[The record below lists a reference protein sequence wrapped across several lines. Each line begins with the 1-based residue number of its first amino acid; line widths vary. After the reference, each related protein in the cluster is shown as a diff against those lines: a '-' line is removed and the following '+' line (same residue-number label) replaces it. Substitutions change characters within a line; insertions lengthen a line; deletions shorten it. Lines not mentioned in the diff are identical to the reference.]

1 MEESEDEQN
10 KFIEE
15 YNEEEEASFIDDYD
29 SNFRNT
35 LIQHVLYFSYLSK
48 IYS

>member
-1 MEESEDEQN
+1 MDESEDEQN
-10 KFIEE
+10 KFVEE

-35 LIQHVLYFSYLSK
+35 LIQHVL
-48 IYS
+48 